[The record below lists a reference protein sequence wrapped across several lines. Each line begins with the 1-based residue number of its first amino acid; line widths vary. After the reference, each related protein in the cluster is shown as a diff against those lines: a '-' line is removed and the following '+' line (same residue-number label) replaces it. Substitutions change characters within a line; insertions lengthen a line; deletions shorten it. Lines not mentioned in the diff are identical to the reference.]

1 MFVHECLIEDSL
13 NFAAPKI
20 TISKII
26 VMAFSTTA
34 IQPVTPPVHE
44 KPANSDVLSSL
55 LGALML
61 SVYAAQKSKKAMRKM
76 QRRMI
81 WSALKLK
88 VKSLFSKKA
97 VSDRVLIYIL
107 LGIIALVLVFYYP
120 LVALIVALIALIL
133 ILAHVI

>member
-1 MFVHECLIEDSL
+1 
-13 NFAAPKI
+13 
-20 TISKII
+20 
-26 VMAFSTTA
+26 MAFSTTA
-34 IQPVTPPVHE
+34 IQPETPPVHQ

-76 QRRMI
+76 RRRMI

-88 VKSLFSKKA
+88 MKSLFSKKA

>member
-1 MFVHECLIEDSL
+1 
-13 NFAAPKI
+13 
-20 TISKII
+20 
-26 VMAFSTTA
+26 MAFSTTA
-34 IQPVTPPVHE
+34 IQPVTPPPHE

-61 SVYAAQKSKKAMRKM
+61 SVYAAQKSKKAVRKM
-76 QRRMI
+76 RRHMI
-81 WSALKLK
+81 WLALKLK
-88 VKSLFSKKA
+88 VKSLFSKKT

-120 LVALIVALIALIL
+120 LVALVVALVALIL

>member
-1 MFVHECLIEDSL
+1 
-13 NFAAPKI
+13 
-20 TISKII
+20 
-26 VMAFSTTA
+26 MAFSTTA

-97 VSDRVLIYIL
+97 VSDSVLIYIL